1 MKDIIKTCNS
11 MVRVSK
17 FTSNKKIYEN
27 FEGFLF
33 KLVWRETFSISH
45 GLTYGSFFFFLFGPS
60 KNIIVYCNRT
70 MSLLIEEEEEEP
82 NNACTL
88 NLQIKHLDFR
98 GALNDIY

>member
-1 MKDIIKTCNS
+1 MRILKDFSLNLSGEKPFPS
-11 MVRVSK
+11 LMVSPMD
-17 FTSNKKIYEN
+17 
-27 FEGFLF
+27 L
-33 KLVWRETFSISH
+33 
-45 GLTYGSFFFFLFGPS
+45 FFFFLFGPS

>member
-1 MKDIIKTCNS
+1 

-27 FEGFLF
+27 FEGFL

-45 GLTYGSFFFFLFGPS
+45 GLTYGSSFFYLFGPS
-60 KNIIVYCNRT
+60 KNILVYYNRT

-82 NNACTL
+82 NNACSL
-88 NLQIKHLDFR
+88 NLQIKHLDF
-98 GALNDIY
+98 

>member
-1 MKDIIKTCNS
+1 MRILKDFSLNS
-11 MVRVSK
+11 FGEKPFPSLMVSPMD
-17 FTSNKKIYEN
+17 
-27 FEGFLF
+27 L
-33 KLVWRETFSISH
+33 
-45 GLTYGSFFFFLFGPS
+45 FFFFLFGPS
-60 KNIIVYCNRT
+60 KNILVYCNRT